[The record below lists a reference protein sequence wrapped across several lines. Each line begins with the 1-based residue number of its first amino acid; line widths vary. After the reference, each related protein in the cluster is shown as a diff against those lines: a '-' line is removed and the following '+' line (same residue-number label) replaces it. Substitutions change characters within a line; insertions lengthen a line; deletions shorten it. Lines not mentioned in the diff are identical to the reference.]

1 MKIKK
6 LAIYLLLFTSF
17 TLIYLLNKEKISK
30 FNKIINDKN
39 SVNKL
44 NNNYNV
50 KFLPYTEFL
59 KIDFKKFEIKNLTN
73 YQNKYAVN
81 RDLYKTFF
89 FDLFENDLILGDK
102 KNNFLILTIN
112 SEGIENSKI
121 LHSNLSK
128 EEELFDLKIKGKK
141 IYIST
146 KNKINENFFFNI
158 FSAEL
163 NREKLLFKKILTLKD
178 DCFKSDTGSARFD
191 FIKKE
196 KNEFLLFTISTI
208 VDINDIPNSSS
219 ILPQDDNSKCG
230 KVLSINLENL
240 ETKIFAKGFRV
251 PAGILVIDNNY
262 ILVTDHGP
270 YGGDEINNVVLSGN
284 YGWPIS
290 SYGEKY
296 NKNVFN
302 EKLNYLKNHKSENFI
317 EPIFSFV
324 PSIGISQII
333 KIDNNF
339 SEQWEDNFLLAS
351 LNGRSLY
358 RIKFSENFEKI
369 IFFEKIFIGE
379 RIRDLKYSVKNKIF
393 FLSLEDLG
401 SIGIIKKIS
410 EKN

>member
-6 LAIYLLLFTSF
+6 LVILFLLLASLL
-17 TLIYLLNKEKISK
+17 LIYLLNKEKLSK
-30 FNKIINDKN
+30 IKKIIRDKD
-39 SVNKL
+39 SINKF

-59 KIDFKKFEIKNLTN
+59 KIDFKKFEIKNITDF
-73 YQNKYAVN
+73 QNKFAVN
-81 RDLYKTFF
+81 RNSFKTFF
-89 FDLFENDLILGDK
+89 FDLFESNLILGDK
-102 KNNFLILTIN
+102 KNNFYILTIN
-112 SEGIENSKI
+112 NEGIENSKI
-121 LHSNLSK
+121 LYSNLSK
-128 EEELFDLKIKGKK
+128 EEELFDLKIKDKK

-146 KNKINENFFFNI
+146 KSKKKEEFFFNI

-163 NREKLLFKKILTLKD
+163 NKEKLVFKKIISLQD

-196 KNEFLLFTISTI
+196 KHEFLLLTISTL
-208 VDINDIPNSSS
+208 VDINDVPNSSS

-251 PAGILVIDNNY
+251 PAGILVVDNNY

-270 YGGDEINNVVLSGN
+270 YGGDEINNVILSGN

-296 NKNVFN
+296 YKNIFN
-302 EKLNYLKNHKSENFI
+302 EKLNYLKDHKSQNFI

-339 SEQWEDNFLLAS
+339 SEQWQDNFLLAS

-379 RIRDLKYSVKNKIF
+379 RIRDLKYSVNNKIF
-393 FLSLEDLG
+393 FLSLEDSG
-401 SIGIIKKIS
+401 SIGIIKK
-410 EKN
+410 N

>member
-81 RDLYKTFF
+81 RNSYKTFF

-393 FLSLEDLG
+393 FLSLENSG